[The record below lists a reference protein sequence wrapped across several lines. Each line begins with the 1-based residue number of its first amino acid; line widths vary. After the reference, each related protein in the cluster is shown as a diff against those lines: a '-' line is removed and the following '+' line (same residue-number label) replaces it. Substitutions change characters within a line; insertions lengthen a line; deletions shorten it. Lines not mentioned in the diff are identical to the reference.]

1 MVGRFGKFP
10 DWFFNNLITFLLE
23 TLMSTFKNTFNF
35 RTVTVAKL
43 AAMLAALDDVK
54 IDMAD
59 SATMDKLFT
68 VEEKD
73 SNDAPTKYKRKPVT
87 LELDEP
93 SFVTTL
99 PDDLSK
105 NLVRDY
111 VAAFVKSQYVDNFL
125 EVGPHDWETICKVAA
140 ESRGSS
146 AISIS
151 ETALELSAAS
161 FGNWV
166 AADTGHEELGKRI
179 TGIVEGKVTQA
190 SITKQLGQCNPE
202 VLEKLIKRA
211 DAWAEYIG
219 SSGDDH
225 TEELSEGYEF
235 ITTKLDKLLK
245 KLTGSDVVDLVAS
258 VL

>member
-1 MVGRFGKFP
+1 
-10 DWFFNNLITFLLE
+10 
-23 TLMSTFKNTFNF
+23 MSTFKNTFNF

-43 AAMLAALDDVK
+43 AAALAALDDVK
-54 IDMAD
+54 IDITNAEQMAE
-59 SATMDKLFT
+59 LFT
-68 VEEKD
+68 VEETD

-87 LELDEP
+87 LELEEP
-93 SFVTTL
+93 AFVTTL

-105 NLVRDY
+105 SLVRDY
-111 VAAFVKSQYVDNFL
+111 VAAFVKSQYVDNFV

-161 FGNWV
+161 FGAWV

-179 TGIVEGKVTQA
+179 AGVVEGKVTQA

-202 VLEKLIKRA
+202 VIEKVMKRA
-211 DAWAEYIG
+211 EAWAEYI
-219 SSGDDH
+219 STSGDDH
-225 TEELSEGYEF
+225 VEELSQGFEF
-235 ITTKLDKLLK
+235 ITSKLDKLLK